1 MLILSEEKWASFS
14 HLISRCICLA
24 EKCGGKIDREV
35 SSQSLQRHC
44 SLPLLPARTAAF
56 PTILS
61 ENERKLG
68 ENERKMSE
76 NERNDEPLASSG
88 PARSTARAAHNPS
101 RAAPTPPLAAVIPP
115 QFSAKM
121 SEKQLFSDQKPGAT
135 GRSAQSAGC
144 LHAGATLPAASTKNA
159 PVAAGQAARIA

>member
-1 MLILSEEKWASFS
+1 MDIIS
-14 HLISRCICLA
+14 HLISHCICPA

-35 SSQSLQRHC
+35 SSSSQRRCC
-44 SLPLLPARTAAF
+44 SLTLLPARTTAF

-61 ENERKLG
+61 KNERKLG
-68 ENERKMSE
+68 ENERKLSE
-76 NERNDEPLASSG
+76 TERNDEPWRSQA
-88 PARSTARAAHNPS
+88 PARSTARAAPNPS
-101 RAAPTPPLAAVIPP
+101 RAAPAPPLAAVIPP

>member
-1 MLILSEEKWASFS
+1 MGIIFR
-14 HLISRCICLA
+14 LISHCICLA
-24 EKCGGKIDREV
+24 EMCGGEIDREV
-35 SSQSLQRHC
+35 SSSSLRRRC
-44 SLPLLPARTAAF
+44 SLPLLPARITAF

-61 ENERKLG
+61 KNERKLG
-68 ENERKMSE
+68 ENERKLSE
-76 NERNDEPLASSG
+76 TERNDEPLASSG
-88 PARSTARAAHNPS
+88 PARSTARAPPNPS